1 VFHDRGRKA
10 GRYLEWKVRVFGVAA
25 VVALVGIYL
34 ENRWMTGA
42 AIVLLLAGLALRFLP
57 DDPQELEA
65 AEEE

>member
-1 VFHDRGRKA
+1 
-10 GRYLEWKVRVFGVAA
+10 